1 MEDGC
6 SQPFVRCS
14 ILAKMKI
21 RPAALSD
28 LETVVEFNA
37 RLAQESEGVDLD
49 KDRLRAGVAA
59 VLRDQSLGLYF
70 IAESE
75 SGPAGQLAL
84 TYEWSD
90 WRNGMFWW
98 LQSVYVRPEFR
109 RQGVLRALYRHVL
122 EKARDRRVCGIRLYV
137 EKDNLA
143 AQEAYRRLGMA
154 RAVFHMYEVDFVIA
168 RDHQVAARRNT

>member
-1 MEDGC
+1 M
-6 SQPFVRCS
+6 
-14 ILAKMKI
+14 
-21 RPAALSD
+21 SD
-28 LETVVEFNA
+28 LGTVVEFNA
-37 RLAQESEGVDLD
+37 RLAQETEGVDLD
-49 KDRLRAGVAA
+49 RDRLRAGVAA

-70 IAESE
+70 IAESG

-109 RQGVLRALYRHVL
+109 RKGVLRALYGHVL
-122 EKARDRRVCGIRLYV
+122 EMAKDRGVCGIRLYV
-137 EKDNLA
+137 EKENRT
-143 AQEAYRRLGMA
+143 AQEAYRQLSMA

-168 RDHQVAARRNT
+168 RDH

>member
-1 MEDGC
+1 
-6 SQPFVRCS
+6 
-14 ILAKMKI
+14 MKI
-21 RPAALSD
+21 RSATLSD

-37 RLAQESEGVDLD
+37 RLAQESEGVHLD
-49 KDRLRAGVAA
+49 TDRLRAGAAA
-59 VLRDQSLGLYF
+59 VLRDESLGLYF
-70 IAESE
+70 IAVSE

-109 RQGVLRALYRHVL
+109 RQGVLRKLYAHVL
-122 EKARDRRVCGIRLYV
+122 ELAKDRGVCGIRLYV
-137 EKDNLA
+137 ETENRT
-143 AQEAYRRLGMA
+143 AQEAYRQLGMA

-168 RDHQVAARRNT
+168 REH